1 MFLSKKKKSTQI
13 ISWSLYD
20 FANQPY
26 TTLIITFIYSAFF
39 LEYIAP
45 NVDDGTFLWTSAIAI
60 SAIFVALI
68 SPILGA
74 FADNSGYRK
83 FFLIFF
89 TIVCSIFTA
98 LLYFPEKG
106 QVYFALILVVISNI
120 AFEMGTVFCNS
131 YLKDLSTNKNV
142 GKVSGFAWGL
152 GFIGGLL
159 ALLLVFIFLAEYPDD
174 KPEVIKLMNIFVGL
188 WFLIFSMPAFF
199 FLKDKKRKKITKSNM
214 LLSFQSLSHTFK
226 EISQYKKILNFLVAR
241 LFYNDGLVTIFVVGG
256 IYAKGTLGFSI
267 DEVVIL
273 GVVLNVFAAI
283 GSFLFGFLEDN
294 IGVKKVI
301 NISLIFLIIA
311 TLLAFFAPMTNFPK
325 AIFWIAGIL
334 IGTMVGPTQSCSRS
348 YMSQLI
354 PDDKKNEFFGFFA
367 FTGKA
372 TSFLGPLLFGLIT
385 KFHSQ
390 QYGLLSVIVFFI
402 IGLILFNRKQEIGAM
417 ETEVI

>member
-1 MFLSKKKKSTQI
+1 MFLFKKKKSTQI

-39 LEYIAP
+39 LSYIAP
-45 NVDDGTFLWTSAIAI
+45 NVDDGTFLWTNAIAI

-152 GFIGGLL
+152 GFVGGLL

-283 GSFLFGFLEDN
+283 GSFLFGFLEDS

-311 TLLAFFAPMTNFPK
+311 TLLAFVAPMTNFPK

>member
-89 TIVCSIFTA
+89 TIVCTIFTA

-188 WFLIFSMPAFF
+188 WFLIFSMPAFI
-199 FLKDKKRKKITKSNM
+199 FLKEKKRKKITKSNI

-311 TLLAFFAPMTNFPK
+311 TLLAFVAPMTDFPK

-354 PDDKKNEFFGFFA
+354 PEDKKNEFFGFFA

-390 QYGLLSVIVFFI
+390 QYALLSVIVFFI
-402 IGLILFNRKQEIGAM
+402 IGLIIFNRKQEIGAM

>member
-39 LEYIAP
+39 LSYIAP
-45 NVDDGTFLWTSAIAI
+45 NVDDGTFLWTNAIAI

-152 GFIGGLL
+152 GFVGGLL

-226 EISQYKKILNFLVAR
+226 EISQYKNILNFLVAR

-283 GSFLFGFLEDN
+283 GSFLFGFLEDS

>member
-1 MFLSKKKKSTQI
+1 LS
-13 ISWSLYD
+13 
-20 FANQPY
+20 
-26 TTLIITFIYSAFF
+26 
-39 LEYIAP
+39 YIAP
-45 NVDDGTFLWTSAIAI
+45 NVVDGTFLWTNAIAI

-106 QVYFALILVVISNI
+106 QVYFALIIVVISNI

-152 GFIGGLL
+152 GFVGGLL

-283 GSFLFGFLEDN
+283 GSFLFGFLEDS

-311 TLLAFFAPMTNFPK
+311 TLLAFVAPMTNFPK

-367 FTGKA
+367 FTGPIHP
-372 TSFLGPLLFGLIT
+372 FLASPFFYYRYFCLPIC
-385 KFHSQ
+385 
-390 QYGLLSVIVFFI
+390 YGH
-402 IGLILFNRKQEIGAM
+402 
-417 ETEVI
+417 

>member
-39 LEYIAP
+39 LSYIAP
-45 NVDDGTFLWTSAIAI
+45 NVDDGTFLWTNAIAI

-152 GFIGGLL
+152 GFVGGLL

-226 EISQYKKILNFLVAR
+226 EISQYKNILNFLVAR

-283 GSFLFGFLEDN
+283 GSFLFGFLEDS

-311 TLLAFFAPMTNFPK
+311 TLLAFVAPMTNSPK

>member
-120 AFEMGTVFCNS
+120 AFEMGTWN
-131 YLKDLSTNKNV
+131 
-142 GKVSGFAWGL
+142 
-152 GFIGGLL
+152 
-159 ALLLVFIFLAEYPDD
+159 
-174 KPEVIKLMNIFVGL
+174 
-188 WFLIFSMPAFF
+188 
-199 FLKDKKRKKITKSNM
+199 
-214 LLSFQSLSHTFK
+214 
-226 EISQYKKILNFLVAR
+226 
-241 LFYNDGLVTIFVVGG
+241 
-256 IYAKGTLGFSI
+256 
-267 DEVVIL
+267 
-273 GVVLNVFAAI
+273 
-283 GSFLFGFLEDN
+283 
-294 IGVKKVI
+294 
-301 NISLIFLIIA
+301 
-311 TLLAFFAPMTNFPK
+311 
-325 AIFWIAGIL
+325 
-334 IGTMVGPTQSCSRS
+334 
-348 YMSQLI
+348 
-354 PDDKKNEFFGFFA
+354 
-367 FTGKA
+367 
-372 TSFLGPLLFGLIT
+372 
-385 KFHSQ
+385 
-390 QYGLLSVIVFFI
+390 
-402 IGLILFNRKQEIGAM
+402 
-417 ETEVI
+417 

>member
-39 LEYIAP
+39 VSYIAP
-45 NVDDGTFLWTSAIAI
+45 NEQEGTFLWTNSIAI
-60 SAIFVALI
+60 TAICVALI

-98 LLYFPEKG
+98 LLYFPEKDE
-106 QVYFALILVVISNI
+106 VYFALLLVVISNI
-120 AFEMGTVFCNS
+120 SFEMGTVFCNS

-152 GFIGGLL
+152 GFVGGLL
-159 ALLLVFIFLAEYPDD
+159 ALLLAFIFFDVEN
-174 KPEVIKLMNIFVGL
+174 PEDIKLINIFVGL
-188 WFLIFSMPAFF
+188 WFVLFSIPAFF
-199 FLKDKKRKKITKSNM
+199 FLKDKKRKKISSSNIK
-214 LLSFQSLSHTFK
+214 LSFQSLSRTFK
-226 EISQYKKILNFLVAR
+226 EVSKYKRILNFLIAR
-241 LFYNDGLVTIFVVGG
+241 LFYNDGLVTIFALGG
-256 IYAKGTLGFSI
+256 IYAIGTLDFSLQ
-267 DEVVIL
+267 EVLMLGIIL
-273 GVVLNVFAAI
+273 NIFAAI
-283 GSFLFGFLEDN
+283 GSFLFGFLEDS
-294 IGVKKVI
+294 IGVKEVI

-311 TLLAFFAPMTNFPK
+311 TLLAFIAPMTNFPK
-325 AIFWIAGIL
+325 EVFWIAGIL

-354 PDDKKNEFFGFFA
+354 PDNKKNEFFGFFA
-367 FTGKA
+367 LTGKA

-385 KFHSQ
+385 KFYSQ
-390 QYGLLSVIVFFI
+390 QYALLSVVVF
-402 IGLILFNRKQEIGAM
+402 L
-417 ETEVI
+417 

>member
-39 LEYIAP
+39 LSYIAP
-45 NVDDGTFLWTSAIAI
+45 NVDDGTFLWTNAIAI

-152 GFIGGLL
+152 GFVGGLL

-283 GSFLFGFLEDN
+283 GSFLFGFLEDS

>member
-39 LEYIAP
+39 LSYIAP
-45 NVDDGTFLWTSAIAI
+45 NVDDGTFLWTNAIAI

-152 GFIGGLL
+152 GFVGGLL

-283 GSFLFGFLEDN
+283 GSFLFGFLEDS

-311 TLLAFFAPMTNFPK
+311 TLLAFVAPMTNFPK

-402 IGLILFNRKQEIGAM
+402 IGLILFNRKQEIGAI

>member
-1 MFLSKKKKSTQI
+1 MFLSKEKKSTQI

-39 LEYIAP
+39 LSYIAP
-45 NVDDGTFLWTSAIAI
+45 NVDDGTFLWTNAIAI

-152 GFIGGLL
+152 GFVGGLL

-283 GSFLFGFLEDN
+283 GSFLFGFLEDS

-311 TLLAFFAPMTNFPK
+311 TLLAFVAPMTNFPK

>member
-39 LEYIAP
+39 LSYIAP
-45 NVDDGTFLWTSAIAI
+45 NVVDGTFLWTNAIAI

-152 GFIGGLL
+152 GFVGGLL

-188 WFLIFSMPAFF
+188 WFLIFSIPAFF

-283 GSFLFGFLEDN
+283 GSFLFGFLEDS

-311 TLLAFFAPMTNFPK
+311 TLLAFVAPMTNFPK

>member
-39 LEYIAP
+39 LSYIAP
-45 NVDDGTFLWTSAIAI
+45 NVDDGTFLWTNAIAI

-152 GFIGGLL
+152 GFVGGLL

-226 EISQYKKILNFLVAR
+226 EISQYKNILNFLVAR

-283 GSFLFGFLEDN
+283 GSFLFGFLEDS

-311 TLLAFFAPMTNFPK
+311 TLLAFVAPMTNFPK

>member
-283 GSFLFGFLEDN
+283 GSFLFGFLEDS

-311 TLLAFFAPMTNFPK
+311 TLLAFVAPMTNFPK

>member
-39 LEYIAP
+39 LSYIAP
-45 NVDDGTFLWTSAIAI
+45 NVDDGTFLWTNAIAI

-152 GFIGGLL
+152 GFVGGLL

-188 WFLIFSMPAFF
+188 WFLIFSIPAFF

-226 EISQYKKILNFLVAR
+226 EISQYKNILNFLVAR

-283 GSFLFGFLEDN
+283 GSFLFGFLEDS

-301 NISLIFLIIA
+301 NISIIFLIIA
-311 TLLAFFAPMTNFPK
+311 TLLAFVAPMTNFPK

>member
-159 ALLLVFIFLAEYPDD
+159 ALLLVFICLAEYPDD

-188 WFLIFSMPAFF
+188 WFLIFSMPAFI
-199 FLKDKKRKKITKSNM
+199 FLKEKKRKKITKSNI

-311 TLLAFFAPMTNFPK
+311 TLLAFVAPMTDFPK

-390 QYGLLSVIVFFI
+390 QYALLSVIVFFI
-402 IGLILFNRKQEIGAM
+402 IGLIIFNRKQEIGAM

>member
-188 WFLIFSMPAFF
+188 WFLIFSMPAFI
-199 FLKDKKRKKITKSNM
+199 FLKEKKRKKITKSNI

-311 TLLAFFAPMTNFPK
+311 TLLAFVAPMTDFPK

-390 QYGLLSVIVFFI
+390 QYALLSVIVFFI
-402 IGLILFNRKQEIGAM
+402 IGLIIFNRKQEIGAM